1 MAVAYGDPA
10 LLPPPP
16 RRVQARAFS
25 YGAPAS
31 RLESIAGRLTSVF
44 ELLHVER
51 VEERPP
57 VAVTVTK
64 LVLWVVVAISF
75 ATVGVVGLVALAVRV
90 WAGAFA

>member
-16 RRVQARAFS
+16 RRGQSRAFA

-31 RLESIAGRLTSVF
+31 RLRTIPSRIASVF
-44 ELLHVER
+44 EILRPEH

-57 VAVTVTK
+57 LALTLSKLTV
-64 LVLWVVVAISF
+64 WVVVATMLTTGGI
-75 ATVGVVGLVALAVRV
+75 VGFVALLVR
-90 WAGAFA
+90 AFGAPFD